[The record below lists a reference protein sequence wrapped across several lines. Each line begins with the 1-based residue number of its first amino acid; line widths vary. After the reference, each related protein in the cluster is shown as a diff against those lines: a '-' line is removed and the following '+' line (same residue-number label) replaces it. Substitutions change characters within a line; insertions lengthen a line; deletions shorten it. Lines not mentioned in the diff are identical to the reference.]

1 MTSSFSIFF
10 SEELYEQSQSSPE
23 EFHTPWI
30 WNPAELAYDKDE
42 SSTPSRPVQLK
53 RNATDPV
60 IGTSPPAED
69 QEPESFTSKRDL
81 QPTFSPNI
89 VRTPNH
95 YRRDSSSVTPS
106 PSRSSGSHS
115 SVDSQLSSRMAQLS
129 TSPTPLFRQS
139 SAPSALYSST
149 TVNFPQP
156 PQPPMLTDRI
166 SEEPTSMLSPLVIA
180 APTPKT
186 TPSSLRT
193 VRNHHSYP
201 GVIQQPLSTIPEM
214 SSASISRESSEHL
227 SPKASHANTLPNQ
240 PKSQGSLTYVAYPAP
255 SQPLPSKARDRET
268 RAGSRHT
275 TTAFIDPPS
284 PSPRS
289 PSPRRRVRPS
299 SAHASPVRRG
309 SNDSLN
315 ITPPNTYGDSPPTAS
330 ASHGHSRRNTNI
342 FIPPPT
348 PPPASYDIRI
358 RRGYW
363 NRRGDHL
370 TKEGYLV
377 YAPVDKAYP
386 PELMTYPP
394 ETEGYQDEKGS
405 YTKYVARP
413 ELPESLPRHGK
424 PPEYPYEVV
433 SVLLFKL
440 MQ

>member
-1 MTSSFSIFF
+1 
-10 SEELYEQSQSSPE
+10 
-23 EFHTPWI
+23 
-30 WNPAELAYDKDE
+30 
-42 SSTPSRPVQLK
+42 
-53 RNATDPV
+53 
-60 IGTSPPAED
+60 
-69 QEPESFTSKRDL
+69 
-81 QPTFSPNI
+81 
-89 VRTPNH
+89 
-95 YRRDSSSVTPS
+95 
-106 PSRSSGSHS
+106 
-115 SVDSQLSSRMAQLS
+115 
-129 TSPTPLFRQS
+129 
-139 SAPSALYSST
+139 
-149 TVNFPQP
+149 
-156 PQPPMLTDRI
+156 
-166 SEEPTSMLSPLVIA
+166 MLSPLVITA
-180 APTPKT
+180 STPKPN
-186 TPSSLRT
+186 PSSLRT

-201 GVIQQPLSTIPEM
+201 GVVQQPLSTIPETP
-214 SSASISRESSEHL
+214 SASTSRGSSEHL
-227 SPKASHANTLPNQ
+227 SPKASHASTLPNQ
-240 PKSQGSLTYVAYPAP
+240 PKSQGSLAYVAYPAP
-255 SQPLPSKARDRET
+255 SQPRDRET

-299 SAHASPVRRG
+299 SVHTSPVRRS

-315 ITPPNTYGDSPPTAS
+315 ITPPNTYGDSPPTTS
-330 ASHGHSRRNTNI
+330 SSHGHSRRNINI
-342 FIPPPT
+342 FIPSPT

-377 YAPVDKAYP
+377 YAPADKAYP
-386 PELMTYPP
+386 PELITYPP

-433 SVLLFKL
+433 GVFLFKI

>member
-1 MTSSFSIFF
+1 
-10 SEELYEQSQSSPE
+10 
-23 EFHTPWI
+23 
-30 WNPAELAYDKDE
+30 
-42 SSTPSRPVQLK
+42 
-53 RNATDPV
+53 
-60 IGTSPPAED
+60 
-69 QEPESFTSKRDL
+69 
-81 QPTFSPNI
+81 
-89 VRTPNH
+89 
-95 YRRDSSSVTPS
+95 
-106 PSRSSGSHS
+106 
-115 SVDSQLSSRMAQLS
+115 MAQLS

-156 PQPPMLTDRI
+156 PQPPMLTDHI
-166 SEEPTSMLSPLVIA
+166 SEEPASMLSPLVIA
-180 APTPKT
+180 GPTPKT
-186 TPSSLRT
+186 NPSSLRT

-201 GVIQQPLSTIPEM
+201 GVTQQPLSTIPEM
-214 SSASISRESSEHL
+214 PSGSISRESSEH
-227 SPKASHANTLPNQ
+227 PTASHANTLPTQ

-299 SAHASPVRRG
+299 STHTSPARRS

-315 ITPPNTYGDSPPTAS
+315 ITPPNTSPITS
-330 ASHGHSRRNTNI
+330 SSHGHSRRNVNI

-377 YAPVDKAYP
+377 YAPTDKAYP
-386 PELMTYPP
+386 SELITYPP

-424 PPEYPYEVV
+424 PPEYPYDVV
-433 SVLLFKL
+433 GVYSLLKL
-440 MQ
+440 CNKLIWRIFLNLVCHL